1 MPAIACR
8 PCGHRRASA
17 QPEDGRPAGRR
28 RGLDGAELTRRRGR
42 RDAAVCIPPGL
53 STKLAA
59 QASESQHRNNAGAQA
74 GPADRESPQMTKSSL
89 TGKFL
94 LVATSTLALVAGA
107 ATAQDVSCPIKIG
120 ALAPLS
126 APGTVVGG
134 EAMRDAM
141 LIAEEDI
148 NAAGGVLGCEIE
160 VVIGDSEG
168 LPERAVAIMERLI
181 TQDGVV
187 AVGGGYHSSVG
198 VASKDVANDRG
209 IPVVFAETWNDT
221 ITGDK
226 QKYIFRIAP
235 LSSWT
240 SNIIWEFALT
250 VPGVEKVAILTENT
264 DYGIP
269 ASQETAKGL
278 NENGVESVIFS
289 VDIGTQDYSGIVE
302 RIKAEDPDMIIT
314 LVTGEAAYNFTQ
326 QAADAGIGPL
336 DIPFQTGQDALESG
350 AYWENVPDGQ
360 YAFVQRIGVPESQ
373 FTEKGKA
380 FAAVYKERTG
390 KSDVESYAMEGL
402 RFHRHPRPGD
412 RRGRVDRW
420 RCDRDGA
427 GRHPSRGDAGHDLF
441 RLRPEADPSEDG
453 KGDEWWHQWPDPAI
467 TMIQYQVE
475 GQSSTE
481 AAIVYPEAYKTA
493 DPVFVNQ

>member
-1 MPAIACR
+1 MTT
-8 PCGHRRASA
+8 SF
-17 QPEDGRPAGRR
+17 
-28 RGLDGAELTRRRGR
+28 TRRILMGS
-42 RDAAVCIPPGL
+42 AAA
-53 STKLAA
+53 LAV
-59 QASESQHRNNAGAQA
+59 S
-74 GPADRESPQMTKSSL
+74 
-89 TGKFL
+89 
-94 LVATSTLALVAGA
+94 AGA
-107 ATAQDVSCPIKIG
+107 AAAQDCPIRIG

-134 EAMRDAM
+134 EAMREAM

-148 NAAGGVLGCEIE
+148 NAAGGVLGCDIE

-168 LPERAVAIMERLI
+168 LPERATAVMERLI

-198 VASKDVANDRG
+198 VASKDVADARG

-235 LSSWT
+235 LSSWV
-240 SNIIWEFALT
+240 SNQIWEFALT
-250 VPGVEKVAILTENT
+250 IPGVEKVAILTENT

-278 NENGVESVIFS
+278 EAGGVESVIFS
-289 VDIGTQDYSGIVE
+289 VDIGTQDYAGIVQ
-302 RIKAEDPDMIIT
+302 RIRAEDPDMIIT

-326 QAADAGIGPL
+326 QAADAGIGPMDL
-336 DIPFQTGQDALESG
+336 PFQTGQDALESG
-350 AYWENVPDGQ
+350 AYWNNVPDGQ

-373 FTEKGKA
+373 FTDKGRA
-380 FAAVYKERTG
+380 FAEVYKERMG
-390 KSDVESYAMEGL
+390 KSDVESYAMEAYDSIAIL
-402 RFHRHPRPGD
+402 AQAMEE
-412 RRGRVDRW
+412 
-420 RCDRDGA
+420 A
-427 GRHPSRGDAGHDLF
+427 GSTDGDAIVTALENIRHEGTLGTIYFDYGLK
-441 RLRPEADPSEDG
+441 RDPSEDG

-467 TMIQYQVE
+467 TMIQYQEE

-481 AAIVYPEAYKTA
+481 AAIVYPPAYQTA
-493 DPVFVNQ
+493 EPIFVNE